1 MRKFRLSLWIGVLWF
16 GAGLLVAQPPEESTK
31 PKEDSAPQNAGET
44 PQNPSRTQQL
54 MVRLQEADESGVPVQ
69 FREGAQFEFWPYA
82 GTIRAGSGPA
92 IGGTVN
98 AMGLTPLRLD
108 LSGTARISTRAYQ
121 WHRLQIGRLQ
131 DRRRTFQL
139 DPVGSRFYREFNEW
153 GPKSRGMVIYA
164 DANFRSF
171 RREEYFGPGPGSIED
186 QRTNYHFRGS
196 SFELVTGVQFN
207 RWLGLSL
214 RGGFVDPDLSRG
226 RDPNFPDS
234 GEFFEDLPGMD
245 RQPGFYRVSSALL
258 LDYRDE
264 PGNPHRGGI
273 MGLYY
278 SRFDDRGGSDFA
290 FNRYGVDLR
299 QYLPLF
305 SDRNVLALRAV
316 SLADE
321 PIGNGAVP
329 FYFQES
335 LGGSS
340 CLRGFRDYR
349 FRDNKL
355 MCMNAEF
362 RRELGNVVELAAFY
376 DAGKVFPDW
385 SAFTFRQLERGYGGG
400 FRLKTTRFVL
410 FRLDIGRSRE
420 GTRYHFKLGRSF

>member
-1 MRKFRLSLWIGVLWF
+1 
-16 GAGLLVAQPPEESTK
+16 
-31 PKEDSAPQNAGET
+31 
-44 PQNPSRTQQL
+44 
-54 MVRLQEADESGVPVQ
+54 
-69 FREGAQFEFWPYA
+69 
-82 GTIRAGSGPA
+82 
-92 IGGTVN
+92 
-98 AMGLTPLRLD
+98 
-108 LSGTARISTRAYQ
+108 
-121 WHRLQIGRLQ
+121 
-131 DRRRTFQL
+131 
-139 DPVGSRFYREFNEW
+139 
-153 GPKSRGMVIYA
+153 
-164 DANFRSF
+164 
-171 RREEYFGPGPGSIED
+171 
-186 QRTNYHFRGS
+186 
-196 SFELVTGVQFN
+196 
-207 RWLGLSL
+207 LSL

-420 GTRYHFKLGRSF
+420 GTRYHVKLGRSF